1 MNSYIKTVPVAYS
14 IYKDGD
20 NPVFGNSVTK
30 VEIEDDAAG
39 PYITI
44 SQCNDDHEGSIKL
57 EFDEAA
63 NLCSLIMQLRQEWD
77 K

>member
-1 MNSYIKTVPVAYS
+1 MIKGVKTVPIAYS
-14 IYKDGD
+14 IYKEGD
-20 NPVFGNSVTK
+20 NPVFGNSVTEVK
-30 VEIEDDAAG
+30 IEDDAAG
-39 PYITI
+39 VYLTI

-63 NLCSLIMQLRQEWD
+63 QLCSLIMQLRQEWD

>member
-1 MNSYIKTVPVAYS
+1 MLSCFKIVPVAYS

-39 PYITI
+39 AFITI
-44 SQCNDDHEGSIKL
+44 SQCNDEHEGSIKL
-57 EFDEAA
+57 DFDEAA
-63 NLCSLIMQLRQEWD
+63 QLCSLIMQLRQEWD